1 MGGRTSTRHSTILP
15 LDDKGTLLSIGG
27 KNAFKDGWNPQNIS
41 HDWGA
46 TWEAPTASPLP
57 PLGTAQ
63 RPSMIRLKS
72 GVLLVVGDSYMHKK
86 KIAPPAGWKL
96 GNSCYVGWS
105 RDNGKTWQF
114 KALPFGLPHQA
125 RPVHPSLGY
134 TTVRQAPNG
143 VIHILTSANF
153 PGLHY
158 EFNEA
163 WLYGDKGDGC
173 LVMGDG
179 DVQYLLNG
187 KQTDYYPDG
196 TKQHEVVYRKGYKT
210 GRERFWNPDGT
221 LRWQW
226 QRNLKSHRGT
236 WTHYWS
242 NGRKRIVS
250 EWNLRPT
257 PRDLNQPLTGCV
269 ADGITRHY
277 DEQGRLTA
285 TYHFKNGLLQDD
297 KAQDNKGLVGDM

>member
-1 MGGRTSTRHSTILP
+1 MI
-15 LDDKGTLLSIGG
+15 
-27 KNAFKDGWNPQNIS
+27 
-41 HDWGA
+41 
-46 TWEAPTASPLP
+46 PTASPLP

-86 KIAPPAGWKL
+86 NIAPPAGWQQ
-96 GNSCYVGWS
+96 GNDCYVAWS
-105 RDNGKTWQF
+105 SDNGQSWLF
-114 KALPFGLPHQA
+114 KRLPIGLPHQA

-163 WLYGDKGDGC
+163 WLYDRGEKLEVRGERNVG
-173 LVMGDG
+173 
-179 DVQYLLNG
+179 YLLNG
-187 KQTDYYPDG
+187 KMTDYYSDG
-196 TKQHEVVYRKGYKT
+196 KKQYEVTYRKGYKT

-226 QRNLKSHRGT
+226 QRNLKTHRGT
-236 WTHYWS
+236 WTHYWP

-269 ADGITRHY
+269 ADGFTRHY
-277 DEQGRLTA
+277 DEQGRLTSI
-285 TYHFKNGLLQDD
+285 YHFKDGQLLGNVVKKDS
-297 KAQDNKGLVGDM
+297 GLVGDM